1 VEKSINKV
9 HTWLTLLLKVN
20 KGRLS
25 NVWECIHKTSG
36 LRFAAKIVNKRNL
49 SPKDEDLVY
58 QEVSMLS
65 QIRNGPTSLSGLI
78 EFFDE
83 DTRFYIVLD
92 FAEGGDLL
100 TALVQKQK
108 LNEMEAKLL
117 AKSLLDGLV
126 HLHEK
131 KICHRNL
138 KPENLVLKDAQ
149 DMSTVVVIDF
159 GMAARVLQDADG
171 DPLNLTERCGTAMF
185 MAPEVIAQIPYDT
198 QADMWSFGVLMFYV
212 LTGVH
217 PYEDAERHALYLK
230 ICKNEYS
237 FHPMEWQGVSKT
249 AKRFVAN
256 LLHTDPEVRMT
267 AEECLAHSWLAEFLP
282 PPPAPPPELLPSPSK
297 SEPQVNKPASSSKLK
312 GVWRVMKRRKGS
324 VDESENMD
332 DWKSTSSKTTSL
344 LSSNVTGVSD
354 RHSNSK

>member
-1 VEKSINKV
+1 
-9 HTWLTLLLKVN
+9 
-20 KGRLS
+20 
-25 NVWECIHKTSG
+25 
-36 LRFAAKIVNKRNL
+36 
-49 SPKDEDLVY
+49 
-58 QEVSMLS
+58 
-65 QIRNGPTSLSGLI
+65 
-78 EFFDE
+78 
-83 DTRFYIVLD
+83 
-92 FAEGGDLL
+92 
-100 TALVQKQK
+100 
-108 LNEMEAKLL
+108 
-117 AKSLLDGLV
+117 
-126 HLHEK
+126 
-131 KICHRNL
+131 
-138 KPENLVLKDAQ
+138 
-149 DMSTVVVIDF
+149 MSTVVMIDF

-217 PYEDAERHALYLK
+217 PYEDIQRHALYLK

-282 PPPAPPPELLPSPSK
+282 PPPVPPELVVSPSK
-297 SEPQVNKPASSSKLK
+297 TPSESSKQVKASTKGQARKLK
-312 GVWRVMKRRKGS
+312 GIWRVMSKRKGS

-344 LSSNVTGVSD
+344 LSSNVTGGSD
-354 RHSNSK
+354 RHSGTR

>member
-1 VEKSINKV
+1 M
-9 HTWLTLLLKVN
+9 
-20 KGRLS
+20 S
-25 NVWECIHKTSG
+25 NIWECVHKTTG
-36 LRFAAKIVNKRNL
+36 LRYAAKIVNKRNL
-49 SPKDEDLVY
+49 SPKDEDMVY
-58 QEVSMLS
+58 QEVSMLT
-65 QIRNGPTSLSGLI
+65 QIRDGPTGVSRLT

-83 DTRFYIVLD
+83 DTRFYIILD

-100 TALVQKQK
+100 TTLVRKQK
-108 LNEMEAKLL
+108 LNEMESKLL
-117 AKSLLDGLV
+117 AKYLLDSLV
-126 HLHEK
+126 YLHK
-131 KICHRNL
+131 NKICHRNI
-138 KPENLVLKDAQ
+138 KPENLVLKDSQ
-149 DMSTVVVIDF
+149 DMSTVVMIDF

-217 PYEDAERHALYLK
+217 PYEDIQRHALYLK

-282 PPPAPPPELLPSPSK
+282 PPPVPPELVVSPSK
-297 SEPQVNKPASSSKLK
+297 TPSESSKQVKASTKGQARKLK
-312 GVWRVMKRRKGS
+312 GVWRVMSKRKGS

-344 LSSNVTGVSD
+344 LSSNVTGGSD
-354 RHSNSK
+354 RHSGTR